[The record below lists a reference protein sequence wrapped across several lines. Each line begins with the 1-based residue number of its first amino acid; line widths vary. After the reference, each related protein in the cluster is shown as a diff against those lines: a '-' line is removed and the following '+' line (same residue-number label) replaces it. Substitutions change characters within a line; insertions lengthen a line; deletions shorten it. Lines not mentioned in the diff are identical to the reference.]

1 MENTDFVVCSLLSGP
16 AVRGTDAPSGR
27 HHPVHPDQT
36 AAGTGGRRF
45 PAADGLS
52 GGAATGRVYPDRA
65 GTELRTG
72 SGADAGLE

>member
-1 MENTDFVVCSLLSGP
+1 MADNKFQTPEAMARCVPMSSLQAVLSGN
-16 AVRGTDAPSGR
+16 
-27 HHPVHPDQT
+27 PVHPDQT